1 MSELALGTMTF
12 GAETSARE
20 AHAMLDMFV
29 EAGGN
34 FIDTADAYGQGA
46 SEEIVGAW
54 LKNNP
59 ELADRMIVAT
69 KARFAMSPDINDRG
83 TSRRHLTRAID
94 ASLRRLQVDTID
106 LFQLHAWDP
115 RTEVEETLSA
125 LDRATAAGKIQYY
138 GLSNFDGWQISK
150 TVMTAVLLGAPPPV
164 SVQPQYSLVAR
175 EVEWEIL
182 PAARDAHLAILP
194 WSPLGGGLLTGKYV
208 PDASIPSTTRLGRL
222 STSTTDTGPSGV
234 PPRSWAVLDAVRSA
248 SSTSATST
256 IGVALAWLL
265 HQSGVSSVIVGARNR
280 TQLAENINAV
290 RMVPSEILDSLSIV
304 STPEASDYPY
314 GPRGREQHNR

>member
-12 GAETSARE
+12 GAETPARE
-20 AHAMLDMFV
+20 AHAMLDMFA

-34 FIDTADAYGQGA
+34 FIDTADAYGLGA
-46 SEEIVGAW
+46 SEEIVGSW
-54 LKNNP
+54 LRSNP

-83 TSRRHLTRAID
+83 ASRRHLTRAID

-115 RTEVEETLSA
+115 RTEVEETLST
-125 LDRATAAGKIQYY
+125 LERAMSAGKILYY

-150 TVMTAVLLGAPPPV
+150 TVMTAVLRGAPPPV

-182 PAARDAHLAILP
+182 PAARDAGLAILP
-194 WSPLGGGLLTGKYV
+194 WSPLGGGLLTGKY
-208 PDASIPSTTRLGRL
+208 DAGSSILPTTRLGRL
-222 STSTTDTGPSGV
+222 TPSSADSRMNAV
-234 PPRSWAVLDAVRSA
+234 PARSWKVLEAVRA
-248 SSTSATST
+248 ISSESATSIT
-256 IGVALAWLL
+256 GVALAWLL
-265 HQSGVSSVIVGARNR
+265 NQGAVSSVIVGARE
-280 TQLAENINAV
+280 AE
-290 RMVPSEILDSLSIV
+290 S
-304 STPEASDYPY
+304 
-314 GPRGREQHNR
+314 RGVVDFRAEGVVATS